1 MFPPSIDDYPARLRY
16 RYCPLCATPLERAKR
31 DGHERLV
38 CPRDGW
44 VHYPA
49 ASLAAT
55 VVVEHGGGVVL
66 LRRAI
71 EPDVGIWHLPIGH
84 LEFGEPPGDAA
95 RREALE
101 ETGLLL
107 DEPVWLDFEHSRS
120 YGDPRMFYLVFC
132 YRARAVGGEL
142 RANAENSEA
151 RVLPLD
157 ALPELKWT
165 SQRRALA
172 AWRAWK
178 AGRVWTPGA
187 ALPPTAGPSET
198 SPS

>member
-1 MFPPSIDDYPARLRY
+1 MTQFEAKMFPPSIDDYPARLQY
-16 RYCPLCATPLERAKR
+16 RFCPLCATPLVRAVSDER
-31 DGHERLV
+31 ERLV

-44 VHYPA
+44 VHYPTPN
-49 ASLAAT
+49 LAAT
-55 VVVEHGGGVVL
+55 AVVEHAGGIVL

-95 RREALE
+95 RREVAE

-107 DEPVWLDFEHSRS
+107 DEPVFLDFEHSPS
-120 YGDPRMFYLVFC
+120 YGDPRMLYLVFC
-132 YRARAVGGEL
+132 YRAHAIGGEL
-142 RANAENSEA
+142 RANQENSEA
-151 RVLPLD
+151 RVFAPD
-157 ALPELKWT
+157 AIPDLKWT

-178 AGRVWTPGA
+178 AGRAWTQGRP
-187 ALPPTAGPSET
+187 LDDR
-198 SPS
+198 